1 MLLHSTSILLVVTM
15 YLPFRLLATEL
26 RRKNSWKIYLDY
38 QRSIAKVENNNLR
51 IKFLENCLQSDLIPR
66 FLKFRVPKNDCFDNK
81 SVHDFQ
87 RKLLKKEWIKAKDNN
102 KICVERLDKLRS
114 ELVMRVPEKCI
125 PSVVL
130 YSTYFRRQLRS
141 KLSKRHAD
149 KLNTLAQEQQRPL
162 FQVKDTVV
170 LHNIDTTPP
179 AYVMATLALGPKNSV
194 LDKFKPHDVLAEL
207 DDLLAYC
214 KNNHVSEE
222 TISDINI
229 KTLGYIKK
237 CKKLK
242 SSRNIQMT
250 KRYLMDNNLLA
261 VPFDKGVGIC
271 LMKKEDYCSKLND
284 ILQLPQFQRVEK
296 GRKNEKSPLLK
307 EEERIVEALK
317 SLRDEGKIQKSLYKK
332 LKPRGSQPARLYG
345 TAKVHKTIVPLR
357 PVLLMPGS
365 SYFKIGDQ

>member
-1 MLLHSTSILLVVTM
+1 
-15 YLPFRLLATEL
+15 
-26 RRKNSWKIYLDY
+26 
-38 QRSIAKVENNNLR
+38 
-51 IKFLENCLQSDLIPR
+51 
-66 FLKFRVPKNDCFDNK
+66 
-81 SVHDFQ
+81 
-87 RKLLKKEWIKAKDNN
+87 
-102 KICVERLDKLRS
+102 
-114 ELVMRVPEKCI
+114 MRVPEKCI

-141 KLSKRHAD
+141 KLSKRQAD

-179 AYVMATLALGPKNSV
+179 AYIMATLALGPKNSV

-261 VPFDKGVGIC
+261 VPFDQGVVIC
-271 LMKKEDYCSKLND
+271 LMK
-284 ILQLPQFQRVEK
+284 
-296 GRKNEKSPLLK
+296 
-307 EEERIVEALK
+307 
-317 SLRDEGKIQKSLYKK
+317 
-332 LKPRGSQPARLYG
+332 
-345 TAKVHKTIVPLR
+345 
-357 PVLLMPGS
+357 
-365 SYFKIGDQ
+365 